1 MVKPPDRA
9 RVRRCRRWGALL
21 LALLL
26 GAGSAARAQTPAV
39 QRGAAGGWTID
50 GPPPPLAPDVMTRD
64 ELGRATV
71 RAVRIAVP
79 IRIDGRVD
87 DQPYD
92 DVPPMTDFIQMEPY
106 EGQPATEKTDVWVFF
121 DDRNIY
127 VTARCYESH
136 PERMIVNELRYDNA
150 NITQNDYVAFGF
162 DTFYD
167 RRNGYGF
174 TVNPLAGRIDGQV
187 TAEKQWNGDLNL
199 IWQVQTSR
207 FEGGWVMEAA
217 VPFKS
222 LRTSPVKGLPWGFQM
237 LRYSK
242 WKNEGSFLTRVSNAR
257 GGPGGGWMAVS
268 QWTTLVGLEIPA
280 SGRVLEIKPYAIT
293 DLTSDRVA
301 TPRVDDRLGGK
312 VGVDAKYT
320 LTRNLAADLTWNTDF
335 AQVEADEQQLN
346 LTRFSLFF
354 PEKREFFLEN
364 QGTFAFG
371 TNTTTGA
378 GDLPL
383 LFYSRRIGL
392 SASAQAVP
400 LVGGARLTGRLGRY
414 SVGAINIG
422 SQDDAASRA
431 VATNFSVLRV
441 RRDVLKRSA
450 LGLIYTGRSVGQG
463 GTGRNDVFGVD
474 GVFAFYQNV
483 FINTYWARS
492 ATPGLRGSDTSYRGQ
507 FDYAADRY
515 GFQVD
520 HLLVGDNFRPEMG
533 FVRRDDMRKTFV
545 QARFSPRLRQGGAIR
560 KLFWTASQNYIATPA
575 GRRDYSE
582 QVGEFAVELN
592 SSDRFTAG
600 LTRTFEYLPA
610 PFAIAARTTVPAGGY
625 DYTNVR
631 LAYQFGNQRKAA
643 GTVTVERG
651 SLYGGHKTT
660 LSVSRGR
667 IEITPRFAVEPTFS
681 INAVSLPFGRFNTN
695 LAGSRVTY
703 TVTPLM
709 FVSALTQYNSA
720 TRSVATNVRMRW
732 QYLPGSDLFV
742 VYNEQRDTA
751 GRAFPDLANRTL
763 VVKVNRLVRF

>member
-1 MVKPPDRA
+1 MN
-9 RVRRCRRWGALL
+9 
-21 LALLL
+21 
-26 GAGSAARAQTPAV
+26 
-39 QRGAAGGWTID
+39 
-50 GPPPPLAPDVMTRD
+50 RD
-64 ELGRATV
+64 DLGRATV
-71 RAVRIAVP
+71 RAVRIDAP
-79 IRIDGRVD
+79 IRVDGRLD
-87 DQPYD
+87 ERPYSE
-92 DVPPMTDFIQMEPY
+92 VAAMTDFIQMEPR
-106 EGQPATEKTDVWVFF
+106 EGQPATERTEVWVFF
-121 DDRNIY
+121 DEKNIY
-127 VTARCYESH
+127 VSARCYESH
-136 PERMIVNELRYDNA
+136 PERMIVNELRYDNV

-174 TVNPLAGRIDGQV
+174 TINPLAGRIDGQV

-199 IWQVQTSR
+199 IWQVQTGR

-222 LRTSPVKGLPWGFQM
+222 LRTSPVQGLPWGFQM

-280 SGRVLEIKPYAIT
+280 SGRVLEVKPYAIS
-293 DLTSDRVA
+293 DVTSDRVV
-301 TPRVDDRLGGK
+301 TPRVENRVSGK

-392 SASAQAVP
+392 SASARPVP
-400 LVGGARLTGRLGRY
+400 LVGGARLTGRVGRY

-422 SQDDAASRA
+422 AEADRAARA

-450 LGLIYTGRSVGQG
+450 VGLLYTGRSVGQDG
-463 GTGRNDVFGVD
+463 RGRNDVFGVD
-474 GVFAFYQNV
+474 GVFAFRQNV

-492 ATPGLRGSDTSYRGQ
+492 ATPGIRGEDTSYRGQ
-507 FDYAADRY
+507 FDYSADRY
-515 GFQVD
+515 GLQVE
-520 HLLVGDNFRPEMG
+520 HLLVGNNFRPEMG
-533 FVRRDDMRKTFV
+533 FVRRDDIRKTFV
-545 QARFSPRLRQGGAIR
+545 QARFSPRLRRSTAIR
-560 KLFWTASQNYIATPA
+560 KLSWTASQNYIATPA
-575 GRRDYSE
+575 GRRDFSE
-582 QVGEFAVELN
+582 QAGEFAIELN
-592 SSDRFTAG
+592 NSDRFAVNVA
-600 LTRTFEYLPA
+600 RTFEFLPV
-610 PFAIAARTTVPAGGY
+610 PFPIAAGTTVPVGGY
-625 DYTNVR
+625 DYGNVR
-631 LAYQFGNQRKAA
+631 LSYQFGNQRKAA
-643 GTVTVERG
+643 GTVAVERG
-651 SLYGGHKTT
+651 PLYDGHKTA

-667 IEITPRFAVEPTFS
+667 VEITPRLAVEPTFS
-681 INAVSLPFGRFNTN
+681 INAVRLPFGRFNTN
-695 LAGSRVTY
+695 LAGTRVTY
-703 TVTPLM
+703 TLTPLM

-732 QYLPGSDLFV
+732 QYRPGSDLFV
-742 VYNEQRDTA
+742 VYNEQRDTL

>member
-1 MVKPPDRA
+1 M
-9 RVRRCRRWGALL
+9 LL
-21 LALLL
+21 SAWT
-26 GAGSAARAQTPAV
+26 AGE
-39 QRGAAGGWTID
+39 GAAQVPVAFQ
-50 GPPPPLAPDVMTRD
+50 GPPAPLAPQVMNRD

-71 RAVRIAVP
+71 RAVRIEAP
-79 IRIDGRVD
+79 IRVDGRMNEA
-87 DQPYD
+87 PYSQ
-92 DVPPMTDFIQMEPY
+92 VPPMTDFIQMEPV
-106 EGQPATEKTDVWVFF
+106 EGQPATEKTEVWVFF
-121 DDRNIY
+121 DQQNIY
-127 VTARCYESH
+127 VTARCYETH
-136 PERMIVNELRYDNA
+136 PERMIVNELRYDHA
-150 NITQNDYVAFGF
+150 NITQNDYIAFGF

-174 TVNPLAGRIDGQV
+174 TINPLAGRIDGQV
-187 TAEKQWNGDLNL
+187 TNEKQWNGDLNL

-207 FEGGWVMEAA
+207 FEGGWIVEAA

-222 LRTSPVKGLPWGFQM
+222 LRTSPVQGHPWGFQM

-280 SGRVLEIKPYAIT
+280 SGRVLEVKPYAIS
-293 DLTSDRVA
+293 DVTSDRTASPIVS
-301 TPRVDDRLGGK
+301 DRLSGK

-320 LTRNLAADLTWNTDF
+320 LTRNLAADFTYNTDF

-371 TNTTTGA
+371 TNTTQGA

-392 SASAQAVP
+392 SSSARPVP
-400 LVGGARLTGRLGRY
+400 LVGGARLTGRVGRY
-414 SVGAINIG
+414 TIGAINIG
-422 SQDDAASRA
+422 SDDAPAARAS
-431 VATNFSVLRV
+431 ATNFSVLRM

-450 LGLIYTGRSVGQG
+450 VGLIYTGRSVGQA

-492 ATPGLRGSDTSYRGQ
+492 RTPGRTGEDVSYRGQ
-507 FDYAADRY
+507 LDYSADRY
-515 GFQVD
+515 GLQLE
-520 HLLVGDNFRPEMG
+520 HLLVGDRFSPEMG

-545 QARFSPRLRQGGAIR
+545 QARFSPRPKDSTRIR
-560 KLFWTASQNYIATPA
+560 KLSWVGSQNYIATPA

-582 QVGEFAVELN
+582 QTGEFAVELN
-592 SSDRFTAG
+592 NSDRFAVGVTK
-600 LTRTFEYLPA
+600 TFEYLPA
-610 PFAIAARTTVPAGGY
+610 PFPIAAATTVPLGGY
-625 DYTNVR
+625 DYANVR
-631 LAYQFGNQRKAA
+631 VSYAFGNQRKAA
-643 GTVTVERG
+643 GTVSVEHG
-651 SLYGGHKTT
+651 SLYEGHKT
-660 LSVSRGR
+660 SIGVSRGR
-667 IEITPRFAVEPTFS
+667 IELTPRFAVEPTFS
-681 INAVSLPFGRFNTN
+681 VNAVRLPFGHFNTN

-709 FVSALTQYNSA
+709 FVSALTQFNSA
-720 TRSVATNVRMRW
+720 SRSLATNVRMRW
-732 QYLPGSDLFV
+732 QYRPGSDLFV
-742 VYNEQRDTA
+742 VYNEQRDTF

-763 VVKVNRLVRF
+763 VVKINRLVRF